1 MSIKT
6 ISALIILISFTFLFY
21 SYTADGTKIKKVNYH
36 PEDFLNTELPN
47 GYNELF
53 AGSGECAFCHQE
65 ITTSTGEDVSIS
77 DSWRSTM
84 MANAAKDPFWRAKV
98 SHEILTVPQNQ
109 EILESTCTKCHAP
122 AGIKNAHYLGQ
133 ETYSLES
140 MEADPIAL
148 DGVTC
153 TVCHQIPQE
162 SMGNYSGNFLVG
174 ENHEIWGPYSFEIFT
189 MPMINH
195 TGYTP
200 KYGSHI
206 HDSRLCASCHTLVT
220 NTVDL
225 EGNFTG
231 GTFVEQAVYHEWVNS
246 AYPENGTTCQSCHLP
261 ETDDPTVITNR
272 PPWYD
277 VERSPFGKHELVGG
291 NVFMLKMLRDNA
303 EEIGV
308 TATADQFDNT
318 ISKTLD
324 MLQTKTLDASL
335 MEINRTSDSLFLELE
350 LFNKAGHKFPSGYPS
365 RRAFVTLMVIN
376 EANDTIFHSGRMNES
391 FQLTEED
398 DGYEPHYNMI
408 NSEHQVQIYE
418 MVMGDINGEV
428 TTVLER
434 ADTHLKDN
442 RLPPVG
448 FTTDHMVYDTVQIA
462 GNAVVDANFNK
473 SEMEEGS
480 GKDIIRFH
488 VPINGMTSDLVV
500 QARVYY
506 QTVSEKWLQEMF
518 SHSSTEIDAFK
529 SYYDNAD
536 KTPVL
541 VSESVIVSSLT
552 SIMDPDLKESLK
564 IFPNPSHNKFT
575 VTSSKYNI
583 SDLELFTI
591 KGESVKFE
599 IDQSTDKSVSI
610 NMAHQQGL
618 YLLKINLEGAGS
630 TIYKLS
636 VIE

>member
-1 MSIKT
+1 MGIKT
-6 ISALIILISFTFLFY
+6 TPALISLFFLAFLFY
-21 SYTADGTKIKKVNYH
+21 SYTADNTNIKKINYH
-36 PEDFLNTELPN
+36 PEDFLSTELPN
-47 GYNELF
+47 EYNELF

-65 ITTSTGEDVSIS
+65 LTTSAGEDVSIS

-84 MANAAKDPFWRAKV
+84 MANSAKDPFWRAKV

-133 ETYSLES
+133 DTYSLES

-153 TVCHQIPQE
+153 TVCHQIPSE
-162 SMGNYSGNFLVG
+162 SMGIYSGNFLVG
-174 ENHEIWGPYSFEIFT
+174 ENHEIWGPYSFEIFS

-200 KYGSHI
+200 GYGSQI
-206 HDSRLCASCHTLVT
+206 HDSRLCASCHTLIT

-225 EGNFTG
+225 DGNFTG
-231 GTFVEQAVYHEWVNS
+231 GTFVEQAVYHEWKNS
-246 AYPENGTTCQSCHLP
+246 VYPEQGITCQTCHLP
-261 ETDDPTVITNR
+261 ETDDPTVITSR

-308 TATADQFDNT
+308 TATTDQFNNT
-318 ISKTLD
+318 ISKTMD
-324 MLQTKTLDASL
+324 MLQNKTLDANL
-335 MEINRTSDSLFLELE
+335 MEINRTPDTLFLELE
-350 LFNKAGHKFPSGYPS
+350 LLNKAGHKFPSGYPS

-376 EANDTIFHSGRMNES
+376 EANDTIFHSGNMNES
-391 FQLTEED
+391 FQLLDENET
-398 DGYEPHYNMI
+398 YEPHYDMI
-408 NSEHQVQIYE
+408 NSEQQVQIYE
-418 MVMGDINGEV
+418 MVMGDINGQV

-434 ADTHLKDN
+434 ADVHLKDN
-442 RLPPVG
+442 RLPPAG
-448 FTTDHMVYDTVQIA
+448 FKTDHMVYDTVQIA
-462 GNAVVDANFNK
+462 GNATVDENFNK
-473 SEMEEGS
+473 TGTEEGS

-488 VPINGMTSDLVV
+488 IPINEATSDLAV

-506 QTVSEKWLQEMF
+506 QTVSDKWLQEMF

-541 VSESVIVSSLT
+541 VSESVIVSALT
-552 SIMDPDLKESLK
+552 AVDDPDLKGSLK
-564 IFPNPSHNKFT
+564 IFPNPSHNNFT
-575 VTSSKYNI
+575 VESSQYNI
-583 SDLELFTI
+583 SDLELFTLE
-591 KGESVKFE
+591 GEAVKIE
-599 IDQSTDKSVSI
+599 IEQSTGKSASI
-610 NMAHQQGL
+610 NMDQQQGL
-618 YLLKINLEGAGS
+618 YLLKIKLEGAGS
-630 TIYKLS
+630 TIYKLA